1 MGSVHLRRSASDFI
15 RDCEV
20 GLNLIV
26 PDGIPAVKTFAKA
39 LLSNLCLLAVLP
51 AVGLYRL
58 QSIICGSDR
67 TFSGWSQLFSLLP
80 GQTGIYLRRAFY
92 SCTLKVC
99 RPDACISFGTLF
111 TNPKASV
118 GRTTCVGGFCS
129 IGNVQI
135 GDDVL
140 IASHVSLMN
149 GCHQHGIERLDV
161 PMREQPGELEPISIG
176 DDTWIGERATVAANV
191 GTHCII
197 GAGALVLTPI
207 PDYAIAVGSPARVIR
222 DRRDGEAAEASAEFP
237 QPTTGRGESPTASN
251 HP

>member
-1 MGSVHLRRSASDFI
+1 M
-15 RDCEV
+15 
-20 GLNLIV
+20 NLIV
-26 PDGIPAVKTFAKA
+26 PDGIHAVKTFAKA
-39 LLSNLCLLAVLP
+39 LLSNLCLLVVLP

-58 QSIICGSDR
+58 QSIVFGSER
-67 TFSGWSQLFSLLP
+67 AFPGWSQLFSLLP

-111 TNPKASV
+111 ADPNASV
-118 GRTTCVGGFCS
+118 GRTTYLGSFCS
-129 IGNVQI
+129 VGNVQI

-149 GCHQHGIERLDV
+149 GCHQHGTGRLDV
-161 PMREQPGELEPISIG
+161 PMREQPGMLEPISIG

-191 GTHCII
+191 GRHCII

-207 PDYAIAVGSPARVIR
+207 PDYAIAVGSPAKVIR
-222 DRRDGEAAEASAEFP
+222 DRRDDTVSDKSADLT
-237 QPTTGRGESPTASN
+237 QPTRGHGESPTTSTS
-251 HP
+251 P